1 MRLLSILSLVLAILS
16 GCGSGHK
23 DDDRAAIA
31 VSFEPQAWMLRQ
43 IAGDDFD
50 IITLLPPGSDPET
63 YQPSIGTMKG
73 LGKAEAFFT
82 LGTDGFEKSITSNF
96 SSNFPDLKIVDC
108 TQGVEKIIGSHGH
121 HEHDGHNHDA
131 DEFDPH
137 LLSSIPNSIIIAE
150 NLTKTLIELHPEKA
164 EQYRNAVDALKERLK
179 AKNDSI
185 EKMDIKGKTL
195 ALRHPSLSYFAR
207 DYGLTQI
214 PLQSD
219 GKEAS
224 PLQLRKRMEEMKEAG
239 TKVFIIEKEHA
250 NPSDK
255 ETAQQLG
262 LKTIDVSLNSSSW
275 LDDLMKIA
283 NEINRD

>member
-1 MRLLSILSLVLAILS
+1 MRLLSILSLVLLILS
-16 GCGSGHK
+16 GCGSGHT
-23 DDDRAAIA
+23 DGRTAIA
-31 VSFEPQAWMLRQ
+31 VSFEPQAWMVRE

-63 YQPSIGTMKG
+63 YQPSISTMKG

-96 SSNFPDLKIVDC
+96 SSNFPNLQIVDC
-108 TQGVEKIIGSHGH
+108 TQGIEKIIGGHGH
-121 HEHDGHNHDA
+121 HDHDGHNHDGE
-131 DEFDPH
+131 EFDPH

-150 NLTKTLIELHPEKA
+150 NLTQTLIQLHPEKE
-164 EQYRNAVDALKERLK
+164 EQYRTAGNTLKERLV

-185 EKMDIKGKTL
+185 VRMGLNGKTI
-195 ALRHPSLSYFAR
+195 ALRHPSLSYYAR

-224 PLQLRKRMEEMKEAG
+224 PLQLRKRMEEIKDSG

-262 LKTIDVSLNSSSW
+262 LKTIEVTLNSSSW